1 MWKNRVWGKSI
12 KRSTGQLKFQY
23 TKCHSI
29 EWSGNNN
36 DSNNN
41 NKCNTIK
48 YYNNNNDNNNDN
60 KNNY

>member
-1 MWKNRVWGKSI
+1 MWKNRVWGNSI

-29 EWSGNNN
+29 EWSCNNN
-36 DSNNN
+36 DSNNNN

-48 YYNNNNDNNNDN
+48 YFNNNDNN
-60 KNNY
+60 KNNNYQ